1 MLKRQRCRDQ
11 QALTNADVTMAAY
24 YDDIAKQYQKSKAL
38 PFREYVEWYSYRKL
52 LGNIA
57 GKSVLD

>member
-1 MLKRQRCRDQ
+1 
-11 QALTNADVTMAAY
+11 MAAY
-24 YDDIAKQYQKSKAL
+24 YDDIAKQYQKSKTL
-38 PFREYVEWYSYRKL
+38 PFREFLEWYSYRKL

>member
-1 MLKRQRCRDQ
+1 MLKRQRCRER
-11 QALTNADVTMAAY
+11 QALTIADVKMAAY
-24 YDDIAKQYQKSKAL
+24 HDDIAKQYQKSKTL

-57 GKSVLD
+57 ARSVLD